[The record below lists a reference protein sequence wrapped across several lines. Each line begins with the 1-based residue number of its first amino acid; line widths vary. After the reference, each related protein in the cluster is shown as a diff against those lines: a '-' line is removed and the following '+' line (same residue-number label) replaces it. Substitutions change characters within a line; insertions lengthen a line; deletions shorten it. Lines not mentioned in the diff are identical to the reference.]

1 MRLLDYLTGL
11 ISLIALPFIAWWGIN
26 QSPQSA
32 AMLEARLEAKAL
44 QSLRLAGIDWAN
56 VEMDGQTAI
65 LTGAA
70 PSEDAV
76 PEAASIV
83 LRSSGGGG
91 LLFGGVSQIMARVE
105 AAAPVWPYVWRA
117 EKTAEGRFVLSG
129 HVPSRAVQTI
139 LMEEAAA
146 VSLGPVI
153 NDMKLAAGAPE
164 GNWQGIARLAI
175 GQLAQLKSG
184 KAELAGYALSL
195 RGSAP
200 DDAAR
205 AAVPATIHGVAAPF
219 RGAAILEGVP
229 FWSAA
234 ISDGAMVLSGLAPT
248 ETTRRALLA
257 AAKRGF
263 EGEIRDE
270 MVVAD
275 TQVTDW
281 VDTAVSG
288 LARFTDFEAG
298 RLAFD
303 PVAGGF
309 VVEGAAT
316 PGTIQ
321 LLRQDMTASAG
332 HWRVVIMAEAAAP
345 AEAAALRVAADP
357 APLRCE
363 AGLNELLAGSEVSF
377 EPGEARF
384 RRESAAALD
393 QFAALAQ
400 GCATMELL
408 VDEDTLNQAR
418 ASAIADYL
426 EGAGAR
432 RPRLAAIG
440 SGTAEGAQ
448 VMDFVE
454 PQTTSR
460 PLEFTGRE
468 RSGK

>member
-91 LLFGGVSQIMARVE
+91 VLFGGVSQITARVE
-105 AAAPVWPYVWRA
+105 AAEPVWPYVWRA
-117 EKTAEGRFVLSG
+117 EKTAEGGFILSG
-129 HVPSRAVQTI
+129 HVPSKAVQTI
-139 LMEEAAA
+139 LLEEAEL
-146 VSLGPVI
+146 VSRGPVI

-175 GQLAQLKSG
+175 GQLAELKSG
-184 KAELAGYALSL
+184 KAELAGYALTL
-195 RGSAP
+195 RGTAP
-200 DDAAR
+200 DDAVR

-219 RGAAILEGVP
+219 RGAAVLDGVP
-229 FWSAA
+229 FWSAE
-234 ISDGAMVLSGLAPT
+234 ITDGAIVLSGLAPT
-248 ETTRRALLA
+248 EAARRALVA

-263 EGEIRDE
+263 AGEVRDE

-275 TQVTDW
+275 TEVIDW
-281 VDTAVSG
+281 LDGATSG
-288 LARFTDFEAG
+288 LARFADFDAG

-303 PVAGGF
+303 PIAGGF

-321 LLRQDMTASAG
+321 LLRQDIAAAAG
-332 HWRVVIMAEAAAP
+332 NWRVVIVAEAAAP
-345 AEAAALRVAADP
+345 AEAAALTAAADP
-357 APLRCE
+357 APPRCE
-363 AGLNELLAGSEVSF
+363 AGLNQMLTGGEVSF
-377 EPGEARF
+377 EPGQAKF

-393 QFAALAQ
+393 QFAALAV
-400 GCATMELL
+400 GCGTMELT
-408 VDEDTLNQAR
+408 VDGDAMNQAR
-418 ASAIADYL
+418 AAAIADYL
-426 EGAGAR
+426 EGAGVR
-432 RPRLAAIG
+432 RPTLAAIG
-440 SGTAEGAQ
+440 SGTAEGSQ
-448 VMDFVE
+448 VIDTGA
-454 PQTTSR
+454 PQSTLRS
-460 PLEFTGRE
+460 LEFTVRE
-468 RSGK
+468 RSSQ

>member
-11 ISLIALPFIAWWGIN
+11 VSLVALPFIAWWGVN

-44 QSLRLAGIDWAN
+44 QSLRLAGIEWAN

-91 LLFGGVSQIMARVE
+91 LLFGGVSQITARVE

-117 EKTAEGRFVLSG
+117 EKTADGGFILSG
-129 HVPSRAVQTI
+129 HVPSKAVQMI
-139 LMEEAAA
+139 LMEEAGL
-146 VSLGPVI
+146 VSRGPVI

-175 GQLAQLKSG
+175 GQLAELKSG
-184 KAELAGYALSL
+184 QAELAGYALTL
-195 RGSAP
+195 RGTAP
-200 DDAAR
+200 DDAVR

-219 RGAAILEGVP
+219 RGAAVLDGVP
-229 FWSAA
+229 FWSAG
-234 ISDGAMVLSGLAPT
+234 IKDGAMVLSGLAPT
-248 ETTRRALLA
+248 DPVRRALIA
-257 AAKRGF
+257 AAKKGF
-263 EGEIRDE
+263 DGEIRDE

-281 VDTAVSG
+281 VDGATSG
-288 LARFTDFEAG
+288 LARFADFEEG
-298 RLAFD
+298 RMAFD

-309 VVEGAAT
+309 IVEGAAT

-321 LLRQDMTASAG
+321 LLRQDLTATAG
-332 HWRVVIMAEAAAP
+332 DWRVVILAEASAP
-345 AEAAALRVAADP
+345 AEVAALTAAAEP

-363 AGLNELLAGSEVSF
+363 AGLNQLLTSGEVSF
-377 EPGEARF
+377 EPGQARF

-400 GCATMELL
+400 GCGTMELSI
-408 VDEDTLNQAR
+408 DDDALNQAR

-426 EGAGAR
+426 EGAGVH
-432 RPRLAAIG
+432 RPALAAIG
-440 SGTAEGAQ
+440 SGTADGAQ
-448 VMDFVE
+448 VMDSGA
-454 PQTTSR
+454 PQTTLR
-460 PLEFTGRE
+460 PLEFTKRE
-468 RSGK
+468 RSGQ